1 MNKPKLVVGITQGD
15 SNGIGYEV
23 LIKSLADSRILDS
36 FTPVVYGSSKI
47 FGFYRK
53 QIHEIEQM
61 DTYVIHS
68 AKDVHTKR
76 INIVNCLPDNFY
88 AEPGQSSPDSA
99 KAAMMSLEAAV
110 KDLKDGYIDVL
121 VTGPINK
128 RAMTAEG
135 FGYTGH
141 TEYLQDA
148 FGAEDIAMIMVSPQL
163 RVAVATGHIPLKDVP
178 TALTKEKILSKLRLM
193 NESLERDFAIPRPK
207 IAVLGLNPHCGDGGL
222 LGDEEQRIILPAVLQ
237 AQEEGILAFGPYSP
251 DGYFGLGNY
260 NRFDATLAM
269 YHDQGLGPFKALAFS
284 EGVNFTAGLPVVRT
298 SPDHGT
304 AYDMAGRDEADPH
317 SQPAR
322 LRRAARRK
330 NEELRE
336 AVDPAGPAAI
346 LRDPFAVGNEDHRLT
361 RRFFREVVHQLL
373 LGIGIEGGAELVQQQ
388 DRARPQQ
395 AAGDGDPL
403 GLAFAQAGAAFAA
416 AGVQPVRKR
425 EHEFRDGRF
434 QGRAHLIFR
443 RLGIAHQEIL
453 ANGAAEERI
462 ALRNIDQVAPRRRG
476 SIDFLRIVIQDHAAA
491 DRLEKGEHQADERAL
506 PRPGFA
512 DNRRSGQRRE
522 IKVQILQNHAGTV
535 RIAVIQSFHAN
546 PGRAG
551 KPNGFAVLLP
561 RSLFQVHETVDG
573 SGGIHE
579 GRNLAR
585 QVHHRALDLADEL

>member
-193 NESLERDFAIPRPK
+193 NESLERDFATPRPSATK
-207 IAVLGLNPHCGDGGL
+207 SSASSFRPSCRRRRKASSPSAPTPPTVTSAWATTTASTPLWRCTTTRASARSRP
-222 LGDEEQRIILPAVLQ
+222 LP
-237 AQEEGILAFGPYSP
+237 S
-251 DGYFGLGNY
+251 
-260 NRFDATLAM
+260 
-269 YHDQGLGPFKALAFS
+269 
-284 EGVNFTAGLPVVRT
+284 
-298 SPDHGT
+298 
-304 AYDMAGRDEADPH
+304 
-317 SQPAR
+317 
-322 LRRAARRK
+322 RRA
-330 NEELRE
+330 
-336 AVDPAGPAAI
+336 
-346 LRDPFAVGNEDHRLT
+346 
-361 RRFFREVVHQLL
+361 
-373 LGIGIEGGAELVQQQ
+373 
-388 DRARPQQ
+388 
-395 AAGDGDPL
+395 
-403 GLAFAQAGAAFAA
+403 
-416 AGVQPVRKR
+416 
-425 EHEFRDGRF
+425 
-434 QGRAHLIFR
+434 
-443 RLGIAHQEIL
+443 
-453 ANGAAEERI
+453 
-462 ALRNIDQVAPRRRG
+462 
-476 SIDFLRIVIQDHAAA
+476 
-491 DRLEKGEHQADERAL
+491 
-506 PRPGFA
+506 
-512 DNRRSGQRRE
+512 
-522 IKVQILQNHAGTV
+522 
-535 RIAVIQSFHAN
+535 
-546 PGRAG
+546 
-551 KPNGFAVLLP
+551 
-561 RSLFQVHETVDG
+561 
-573 SGGIHE
+573 
-579 GRNLAR
+579 
-585 QVHHRALDLADEL
+585 